1 MSRPIKILIIS
12 VGVVAF
18 IGASLGVGRLLVAR
32 GAEQTMLM
40 DLITDQNAG
49 RSDRVVAAISGCSE
63 SAKCVSAVAAL
74 VKQVKDPGA
83 SLKVLQIV
91 QGTKLSSGP
100 STGVSR
106 IAWRSNGRLPVVQC
120 VPTRRTGSVISG
132 FRVEVLAVSKP
143 IAREGSCPKDKP
155 IVTGY

>member
-40 DLITDQNAG
+40 GLITDQNAG

-63 SAKCVSAVAAL
+63 SAECVNAVAAL

-155 IVTGY
+155 IVTGS